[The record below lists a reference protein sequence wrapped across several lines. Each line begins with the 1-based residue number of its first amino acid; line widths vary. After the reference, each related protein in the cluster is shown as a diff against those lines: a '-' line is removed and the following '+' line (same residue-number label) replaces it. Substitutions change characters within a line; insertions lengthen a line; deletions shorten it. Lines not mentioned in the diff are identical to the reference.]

1 MDKIKQEIIL
11 IGRAMLALDFQNS
24 HSGNIS
30 VRAGD
35 EMYITKTGSMK
46 GHLEERDI
54 CKPGLFK
61 PEYGLFQASS
71 ETGEHRAV
79 LQYAGAMIHGHAL
92 AVVLLSYIVD
102 EIVPIDAFGR
112 KFLQSVPVKEYE
124 FPIGSKEMEE
134 EIPIILKEK
143 PVMVV
148 KFHGPFVRGATL
160 TEAFFNL
167 NLVNHSAEI
176 LLQLDHLG
184 IAPAK
189 IVEPRFPDIRVCYSA
204 EDVREVTDEVLFQ
217 QFRRIADDVFHLRL
231 SPFHT
236 GSLSV
241 QDGREM
247 LFAPAVSV
255 PGDMPFAI
263 RRLPINRESD
273 DYFENLHRAVYRH
286 SNAKAALFTLS
297 PEAMVQSFRSL
308 ARGEDRIIPLDAEG
322 GYLYPAVPVVTA
334 DEDPKQ
340 IIEKAVR
347 YKMVAI
353 AGLGVLAIG
362 HTPGHTI
369 HHNSSIKSICYFKTQ
384 LEMMQKIGRIA
395 DCDRYL
401 CEKGKTW

>member
-1 MDKIKQEIIL
+1 MDKIKEEIIR

-30 VRAGD
+30 VRYGD
-35 EMYITKTGSMK
+35 EMFITKTGSMK

-61 PEYGLFQASS
+61 PEYGLFQASA

-92 AVVLLSYIVD
+92 AVVLLSYVVD
-102 EIVPIDAFGR
+102 EIVPVDAFGR
-112 KFLQSVPVKEYE
+112 KYLGTVPVKEYE

-134 EIPIILKEK
+134 EIPVILKEK

-148 KFHGPFVRGATL
+148 KTHGPFVRGSTL
-160 TEAFFNL
+160 CEAFFLL
-167 NLVNHSAEI
+167 NLVNHSADI
-176 LLQLDHLG
+176 LLQLDLLG
-184 IAPAK
+184 IKPHP
-189 IVEPRFPDIRVCYSA
+189 VDEYRFPGMGGYRKPD
-204 EDVREVTDEVLFQ
+204 DVRDIADPVLLH
-217 QFRRIADDVFHLRL
+217 QFRRTAHDVFQLKL

-241 QDGREM
+241 QDGRQM
-247 LFAPAVSV
+247 LFTPALSI
-255 PGDMPFAI
+255 PEDMPFDI
-263 RRLPINRESD
+263 RRLPVEPDGS
-273 DYFENLHRAVYRH
+273 DYFENLHRAVYLH
-286 SNAKAALFTLS
+286 SNAKAAMFTLS
-297 PEAMVQSFRSL
+297 PEAMVQSFRAL
-308 ARGEDRIIPLDAEG
+308 VRGEDRIIPLDAEG
-322 GYLYPAVPVVTA
+322 GYLYPAIPVVEP
-334 DEDPKQ
+334 DESMKR
-340 IIEKAVR
+340 IVEKAVR

-369 HHNSSIKSICYFKTQ
+369 HHNSSMKNICYFRTQ
-384 LEMMQKIGRIA
+384 LEIMQKLGTIP